1 MVFCTIVFLELFGS
15 VFMRSCSFAIAL
27 LFGYLVAAFT
37 VDREGNGYTNRDAM
51 QAAPVVLFL
60 WTKTFPIGF
69 YAPAM
74 IPVLIGYLVSSIETY
89 GDTSAT
95 AVASG
100 LTTRTTEF
108 EEAIQG
114 GLLGDSFNSFLSA
127 LAMIPP
133 STTLSQK

>member
-1 MVFCTIVFLELFGS
+1 MCTIIFLELFGS

-27 LFGYLVAAFT
+27 LFGYMIAAFT
-37 VDREGNGYTNRDAM
+37 EDREGNGYTNRDAI
-51 QAAPVVLFL
+51 QEAPVVLFL

-69 YAPAM
+69 YGPAV
-74 IPVLIGYLVSSIETY
+74 IPVLIGFLVSSIETY

-95 AVASG
+95 AAASG
-100 LTTRTTEF
+100 LKPRTLEMD
-108 EEAIQG
+108 EAIQG
-114 GLLGDSFNSFLSA
+114 GLLGDAFNSFLSA